1 MAVTKFNDCCCTFY
15 YNKAHTVHSNDV
27 MIMPSGVIV
36 IGSGIVTEIE
46 SGIGTG
52 IATVIVVVKE
62 NVVTLVA
69 LMMKRNAARSHDARV
84 W

>member
-1 MAVTKFNDCCCTFY
+1 MIAAAHSIITMS
-15 YNKAHTVHSNDV
+15 HTVHSNDV

-46 SGIGTG
+46 SEIGTG
-52 IATVIVVVKE
+52 IAIEIVAVKE
-62 NVVTLVA
+62 NVVTPVA
-69 LMMKRNAARSHDARV
+69 LMMKRNAARSHDAKV

>member
-1 MAVTKFNDCCCTFY
+1 MNAAAHSIITMP
-15 YNKAHTVHSNDV
+15 HTVHSNDV

-46 SGIGTG
+46 SEIGTG
-52 IATVIVVVKE
+52 IAIEIVAVKE
-62 NVVTLVA
+62 NVVTPVA
-69 LMMKRNAARSHDARV
+69 LMMKRNAARSHDAKV

>member
-1 MAVTKFNDCCCTFY
+1 MIAVAHSIITMS
-15 YNKAHTVHSNDV
+15 HTVHSNDV
-27 MIMPSGVIV
+27 MIIPSGVIV

-46 SGIGTG
+46 NVIGTG
-52 IATVIVVVKE
+52 IAIEIVAVKE
-62 NVVTLVA
+62 NVVTPVA

>member
-1 MAVTKFNDCCCTFY
+1 MIAAAPSIITTS
-15 YNKAHTVHSNDV
+15 HTVHSNDV
-27 MIMPSGVIV
+27 MIIPSGVIV

-46 SGIGTG
+46 SGSGIGTG
-52 IATVIVVVKE
+52 IVIEIVAVKE
-62 NVVTLVA
+62 NVVTPVA

>member
-1 MAVTKFNDCCCTFY
+1 
-15 YNKAHTVHSNDV
+15 

>member
-1 MAVTKFNDCCCTFY
+1 MIAAAHSIITKP
-15 YNKAHTVHSNDV
+15 HTVHSNDV

-46 SGIGTG
+46 SGSGIGTG
-52 IATVIVVVKE
+52 IAIEIVAVKE
-62 NVVTLVA
+62 NVVTPVA